1 MGHRDASSQEAFFN
15 CLYEER
21 FSKMKRY
28 ALILLSNP
36 ELAEEVE
43 QDAFLELYLHIDEVM
58 AHEKLEFWLQK
69 AVKYKSLHQLR
80 ERARDLK
87 QYVSLD
93 SDAIPPIS
101 APDEFEKIEEDPDS
115 LEKLN
120 RKISEA
126 LPAKDLHI
134 FKRVALDGVPYKK
147 ISEESGLT
155 IGVCQKRVQ
164 RTRQKLK
171 KRLLEQR
178 D

>member
-1 MGHRDASSQEAFFN
+1 M
-15 CLYEER
+15 
-21 FSKMKRY
+21 
-28 ALILLSNP
+28 
-36 ELAEEVE
+36 
-43 QDAFLELYLHIDEVM
+43 
-58 AHEKLEFWLQK
+58 
-69 AVKYKSLHQLR
+69 R

-126 LPAKDLHI
+126 LPAEDLHI

>member
-1 MGHRDASSQEAFFN
+1 M
-15 CLYEER
+15 
-21 FSKMKRY
+21 
-28 ALILLSNP
+28 
-36 ELAEEVE
+36 
-43 QDAFLELYLHIDEVM
+43 ELYLHIDEVM
-58 AHEKLEFWLQK
+58 AHEKPEFWLQK
-69 AVKYKSLHQLR
+69 AVKYKSLHKLR

-126 LPAKDLHI
+126 LPAEDLHI

-147 ISEESGLT
+147 ISEEIGLT